1 MPRLGLPLGWSGLLA
16 IRDLK
21 GGWAVAVLSCL
32 MTMMMVCDAGWV
44 SKRGQLLFYVHFV
57 RERVKRYYGIWN
69 KVTKY
74 WEEIDLC
81 VYIVCIYRKRQKKGE
96 EKNPTHVYWY
106 LRRGNVFFFG
116 LFNILHHI
124 KG

>member
-1 MPRLGLPLGWSGLLA
+1 
-16 IRDLK
+16 
-21 GGWAVAVLSCL
+21 

-81 VYIVCIYRKRQKKGE
+81 VCVYCMYIQEKTEERRRKKI
-96 EKNPTHVYWY
+96 
-106 LRRGNVFFFG
+106 RRIF
-116 LFNILHHI
+116 ICT
-124 KG
+124 

>member
-1 MPRLGLPLGWSGLLA
+1 
-16 IRDLK
+16 
-21 GGWAVAVLSCL
+21 

-69 KVTKY
+69 KVTNY

-81 VYIVCIYRKRQKKGE
+81 VCVCILYVYTGKDRRKAKK
-96 EKNPTHVYWY
+96 KNPTHVYLY
-106 LRRGNVFFFG
+106 LRRGNVFFLVCLIFCIISKDSYT
-116 LFNILHHI
+116 LNFQNLSMMNHI
-124 KG
+124 E

>member
-1 MPRLGLPLGWSGLLA
+1 
-16 IRDLK
+16 
-21 GGWAVAVLSCL
+21 

-81 VYIVCIYRKRQKKGE
+81 VCVYIVCIYRKRQKKGE
-96 EKNPTHVYWY
+96 EKKSDAFLFV
-106 LRRGNVFFFG
+106 LKERKCVFFS

>member
-1 MPRLGLPLGWSGLLA
+1 
-16 IRDLK
+16 
-21 GGWAVAVLSCL
+21 

-44 SKRGQLLFYVHFV
+44 SKRGQLLFYVHFG

-81 VYIVCIYRKRQKKGE
+81 VCVCVYIVCIYRKRQKKGE
-96 EKNPTHVYWY
+96 EKKSDACLFV
-106 LRRGNVFFFG
+106 LKERKCVFLVCLIFCIISKDSYTLNFQN
-116 LFNILHHI
+116 LTMMNHI
-124 KG
+124 E